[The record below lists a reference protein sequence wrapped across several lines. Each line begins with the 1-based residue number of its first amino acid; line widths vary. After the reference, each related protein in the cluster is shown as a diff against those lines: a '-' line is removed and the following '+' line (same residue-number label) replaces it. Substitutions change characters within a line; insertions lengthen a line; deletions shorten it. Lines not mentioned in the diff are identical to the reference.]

1 MTLRQTKKKK
11 KKRKERKKDEKRKKK
26 EERRNI
32 SILGLLFPRSGEI
45 SVESSPFRDT
55 RPIADALKMDQRI
68 KK

>member
-11 KKRKERKKDEKRKKK
+11 KKKERKKERREKKK
-26 EERRNI
+26 ERRNI

-45 SVESSPFRDT
+45 SVESSPFRDA